1 MTDTGDRRPLAS
13 RNTRWAQTIAR
24 RLAAMAI
31 TPNQISQA
39 SMAAA
44 ALAGLAFWLTS
55 ETQDGLRSLL
65 FMAAALFCQL
75 RLLCNLFD
83 GMVAVEGGKG
93 APDGPFW
100 NEFPDRVA
108 DLFIFVGA
116 GYGIGLPALGF
127 AASAFAVLTAYVR
140 ELGRA
145 NGAPSDFSGPM
156 AKQHRM
162 AAITLAAVVSAFEG
176 LWLGDGEVL
185 LAALVIVALGAA
197 LTALRRARRQ
207 TAWLRTNATR
217 K

>member
-1 MTDTGDRRPLAS
+1 MTETGDRRPLAS
-13 RNTRWAQTIAR
+13 RNTRWAQAIAR
-24 RLAAMAI
+24 RLAAMSI

-44 ALAGLAFWLTS
+44 ALAGVAFWLTS
-55 ETQDGLRSLL
+55 EAQDGLRALL
-65 FMAAALFCQL
+65 FIAAALFCQM

-93 APDGPFW
+93 EPDGPFW

-108 DLFIFVGA
+108 DLFIFAGA
-116 GYGIGLPALGF
+116 GYGVGLPALGF
-127 AASAFAVLTAYVR
+127 AAGAFAVLTAYVR

-162 AAITLAAVVSAFEG
+162 AVITLAAVVSAFEG

-185 LAALVIVALGAA
+185 LVALVVVSVGAA
-197 LTALRRARRQ
+197 VTALRRARRQ
-207 TAWLRTNATR
+207 TAWLKAKAAAN
-217 K
+217 

>member
-108 DLFIFVGA
+108 DLFILVGA

-127 AASAFAVLTAYVR
+127 AAGAFAVLTAYVR

-207 TAWLRTNATR
+207 TVWLRTNATR